1 MQFWFLM
8 LGALLALVGA
18 AFHGIVGQQKYMTNI
33 YASDLP
39 SLSKSL
45 SLVSWHVF
53 TIFLVI
59 TAFTLIYV
67 AYVPN
72 LKNLLIPIVIINFL
86 GACLFVFLGFRKH
99 KVLLSMPGG
108 YLMGGTAFLGLLGI
122 NDF

>member
-1 MQFWFLM
+1 MHPYIRNT
-8 LGALLALVGA
+8 ALLIILT
-18 AFHGIVGQQKYMTNI
+18 I
-33 YASDLP
+33 
-39 SLSKSL
+39 
-45 SLVSWHVF
+45 F